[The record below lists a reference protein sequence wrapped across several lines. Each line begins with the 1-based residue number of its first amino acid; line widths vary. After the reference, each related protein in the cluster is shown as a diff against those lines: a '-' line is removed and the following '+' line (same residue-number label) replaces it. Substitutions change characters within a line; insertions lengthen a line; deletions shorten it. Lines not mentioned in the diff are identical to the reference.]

1 MALTSRLRLGLA
13 RNVEGDKGNKKAAAK
28 AKGKAKK
35 PSSPPSARKIPPR
48 EIGGAEGPDPT
59 RYGDWQHKGRCSDF

>member
-1 MALTSRLRLGLA
+1 MALQLWPLQGRAKNPSA
-13 RNVEGDKGNKKAAAK
+13 NMGNKKAATKGKDK
-28 AKGKAKK
+28 AKTPK
-35 PSSPPSARKIPPR
+35 PPAAVTPPPR